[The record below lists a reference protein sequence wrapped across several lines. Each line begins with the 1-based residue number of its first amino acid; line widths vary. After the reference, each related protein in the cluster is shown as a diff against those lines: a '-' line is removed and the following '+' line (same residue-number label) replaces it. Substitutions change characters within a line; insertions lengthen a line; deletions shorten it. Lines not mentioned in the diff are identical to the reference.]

1 MQGQSESVEKLGISL
16 QRLATKAFPGM
27 SDVVGATPHIEVSV
41 GGVSVIVLMDSGFQS
56 TIILHEPLHKVAR
69 QASIEGKPLPF
80 FDYLL

>member
-1 MQGQSESVEKLGISL
+1 M
-16 QRLATKAFPGM
+16 
-27 SDVVGATPHIEVSV
+27 GATPHIEISV